1 MGRGRRREREKRRQK
16 RETSPE
22 AKVVRWKRGR
32 QQMAEGSVSFPEKAA
47 PSLWRSRCR
56 GDVLGDSA
64 LRRLLLGVV
73 QEDPSL
79 LLLARQRE
87 EENQGPLPPL
97 LKFPASLPCWIDPV
111 PQQ

>member
-47 PSLWRSRCR
+47 PSLWRSRCG